1 MEVGGEWVQKRTMA
15 FGSVAA
21 VVVVMIHNQ
30 VVWPPTLVHSITL
43 WVYVGVWVG
52 FGGVEGG

>member
-1 MEVGGEWVQKRTMA
+1 MA

-30 VVWPPTLVHSITL
+30 VVWPTTQVHSITL
-43 WVYVGVWVG
+43 GCMLGGGWGLVAWR
-52 FGGVEGG
+52 GVEAWFAHMS

>member
-1 MEVGGEWVQKRTMA
+1 MEVGGEWGEERTMA

-30 VVWPPTLVHSITL
+30 VVWPTT
-43 WVYVGVWVG
+43 
-52 FGGVEGG
+52 

>member
-1 MEVGGEWVQKRTMA
+1 MEGVGGVEVGGEWVQKRTMA

-30 VVWPPTLVHSITL
+30 VVWPPT
-43 WVYVGVWVG
+43 
-52 FGGVEGG
+52 